1 MIDKEYVDGIAYDV
15 LSSKTIRSNHNNK
28 KLDNFIFNSHSVRKL
43 QLSKIATI
51 SNDGKSI
58 SVDIANLQSGK
69 ATAPQIEATIEKV
82 ALLTSAEAS
91 VIRKILD
98 SFIAASAEKSQWKK
112 EHPQNSNGSNYNK
125 EGLLAKQVK
134 YLLEK
139 GFTQAEA
146 DNLKAVGF
154 LGTDEAFQAINS
166 LLKNVAGSADAIRA
180 KLPAPVATAPAA
192 PQSASI

>member
-1 MIDKEYVDGIAYDV
+1 MSDKEYVNGIAYDV
-15 LSSKTIRSNHNNK
+15 LSSKTIRSNQNNK

-98 SFIAASAEKSQWKK
+98 SFMQ
-112 EHPQNSNGSNYNK
+112 HP
-125 EGLLAKQVK
+125 
-134 YLLEK
+134 
-139 GFTQAEA
+139 
-146 DNLKAVGF
+146 
-154 LGTDEAFQAINS
+154 
-166 LLKNVAGSADAIRA
+166 LKNLSGKKSIH
-180 KLPAPVATAPAA
+180 KIPTEATTTKKAC
-192 PQSASI
+192 